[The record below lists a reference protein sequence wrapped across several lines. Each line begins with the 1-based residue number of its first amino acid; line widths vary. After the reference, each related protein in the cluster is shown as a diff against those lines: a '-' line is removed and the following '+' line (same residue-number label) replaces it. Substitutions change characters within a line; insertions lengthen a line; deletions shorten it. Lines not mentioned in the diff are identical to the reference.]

1 MSTQRVL
8 ISGSIAYDNIMVFEG
23 HFKDHILPDKV
34 HMLNVAFLTPGL
46 RREHGGTAAN
56 IAYNLN
62 LLKGDPYIL
71 ASVGANDGAEYL
83 ARLKQWGVNQGGIV
97 TVHNAFTA
105 QAFITT
111 DLAANQI
118 TAFHP
123 GAMSNAHEAK
133 IVSAGLGLVSPNG
146 KQAMHD
152 HAKAMFDAKIPF
164 IFDPGQGLPMFSGD
178 ELKVFFSQAQAITV
192 NDYEAQMLVDK
203 TGLDLN
209 QIAATVKALIVT
221 LGGDGCAVYSEGKIE
236 KITAATISKAV
247 DPTGCGDSFR
257 AGLVHARV
265 NGWSWQ
271 DAARLGS
278 IMGAIKIESAGAQNH
293 QPSLEQIASRLK
305 STYGLAMPGQ

>member
-1 MSTQRVL
+1 MSAQRVL

-23 HFKDHILPDKV
+23 YFKDHILPDKV

-71 ASVGANDGAEYL
+71 ASVGANDGAPYL
-83 ARLKQWGVNQGGIV
+83 DRLQSWGVNQSGIV
-97 TVHNAFTA
+97 TVPDAFTA

-123 GAMSNAHEAK
+123 GAMGSAHESK
-133 IVSAGLGLVSPNG
+133 VVSAALGLISPNG

-152 HAKAMFDAKIPF
+152 HAQAMYDNKIPF
-164 IFDPGQGLPMFSGD
+164 IFDPGQGLPMFNGD
-178 ELKVFFSQAQAITV
+178 ELKVFIKQAQAVTV

-203 TGLDLN
+203 TGLSLN
-209 QIAATVKALIVT
+209 EIAAQLTALIVT
-221 LGGDGCAVYSEGKIE
+221 LGADGSDIYTEGKVE
-236 KITAATISKAV
+236 RVAAAKISKAI

-265 NGWSWQ
+265 NGWSWKH
-271 DAARLGS
+271 AACLGS
-278 IMGAIKIESAGAQNH
+278 VMGAIKIESAGAQNH
-293 QPSLEQIASRLK
+293 KPSRDEIASRLQQAF
-305 STYGLAMPGQ
+305 GLGLPK

>member
-1 MSTQRVL
+1 MSTHRVL

-56 IAYNLN
+56 IAYNLK

-71 ASVGANDGAEYL
+71 ASVGANDGMPYL
-83 ARLKQWGVNQGGIV
+83 ERLKSWGVTQSGIV
-97 TVHNAFTA
+97 TVPEAFTA

-123 GAMSNAHEAK
+123 GAMGQAHEAK
-133 IVSAGLGLVSPNG
+133 VVSAALGLVSPNG
-146 KQAMHD
+146 KQAMHE
-152 HAKAMFDAKIPF
+152 HAQAMFDNNVPF

-178 ELKVFFSQAQAITV
+178 ELKVFIKQTQAITV
-192 NDYEAQMLVDK
+192 NDYEAQMLVEK
-203 TGLDLN
+203 TGLSLDK
-209 QIAATVKALIVT
+209 IASQVTTLIVT
-221 LGGDGCAVYSEGKIE
+221 LGADGSDIYNSGKVE
-236 KITAATISKAV
+236 RVKAATISKAV

-257 AGLVHARV
+257 AGLVHGLV
-265 NGWSWQ
+265 NGWSWK
-271 DAARLGS
+271 DAACLGS
-278 IMGAIKIESAGAQNH
+278 VMGAIKIESAGAQNH
-293 QPSLEQIASRLK
+293 KPSLEAIATRLK
-305 STYGLAMPGQ
+305 SNYGLAMPA